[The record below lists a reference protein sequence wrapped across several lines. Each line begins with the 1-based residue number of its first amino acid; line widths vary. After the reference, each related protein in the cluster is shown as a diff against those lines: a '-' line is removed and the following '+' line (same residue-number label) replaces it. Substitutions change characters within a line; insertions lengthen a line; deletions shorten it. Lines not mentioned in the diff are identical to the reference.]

1 MKKLGEVLGVLV
13 LLLLFFY
20 LTIFATLEYRSEN
33 ISSQPADR
41 WPLVGQVL
49 ASLSGLINQVNNQP
63 LPLFAWGIRGVSFR
77 VGEFIQNQPSENSD
91 VVFLPVSKNQS
102 SKISWAEY
110 LKEAFKGGAFDLGV
124 VWEKFTSYLK
134 EFR

>member
-1 MKKLGEVLGVLV
+1 MKKLGGILGALV

-20 LTIFATLEYRSEN
+20 LTIFATLEYRQEN
-33 ISSQPADR
+33 ISTQSADR

-49 ASLSGLINQVNNQP
+49 AGLSGLIDQTNNRP
-63 LPLFAWGIRGVSFR
+63 LPLFAWGTRGISFKM
-77 VGEFIQNQPSENSD
+77 GEFIQNQSSENSD
-91 VVFLPVSKNQS
+91 VVSLPVYKNQS
-102 SKISWAEY
+102 SKISWVEY

-134 EFR
+134 ELR